1 LINPRLY
8 AYAKFITVC
17 CVVGILLPL
26 MINALPNPDSSF
38 AWIVDLGT
46 HWQWLYLS
54 GLLVAGGIASWGHKG
69 WASAFLVVP
78 IVWISVAPQAQVT
91 TQKSQIF
98 SVASANVNLDNQ
110 TPEKLM
116 QWIAQELPDVLVLL
130 EVSSEYADG
139 LKALTGYPYRH
150 MVPEDSPFGIA
161 LLSRS
166 PISNVKMILNA
177 ELIARIE
184 AEVTWGGHLISVVA
198 YHPMPPIATRY
209 HRIRNTELAQMAAKF
224 SDEGRPAILAG
235 DLNATPWSSAFH
247 RLEALGLKRATGL
260 KPTWPAVGQGWLGIP
275 IDHVLVSKHWQ
286 VIEHHSGSDIG
297 SDHLPVIALLS
308 LGAK

>member
-1 LINPRLY
+1 M
-8 AYAKFITVC
+8 A
-17 CVVGILLPL
+17 GILLPL
-26 MINALPNPDSSF
+26 ISHALPNPDSSI
-38 AWIVDLGT
+38 AWIVDLGA

-110 TPEKLM
+110 SPEQLI
-116 QWIAQELPDVLVLL
+116 QWIAQEQPDVLVLL
-130 EVSSEYADG
+130 EVSPVYAAE
-139 LKALTGYPYRH
+139 LKSLTGYPYRY
-150 MVPEDSPFGIA
+150 MVPDDSPFGMA

-166 PISNVKMILNA
+166 PMLNAKTILNA
-177 ELIARIE
+177 ESIGRIE
-184 AEVTWGGHLISVVA
+184 AEIFWSGHLVSVVA

-209 HRIRNTELAQMAAKF
+209 HRMRNTELAQIATRF
-224 SDEGRPAILAG
+224 SDEGHPAILAG

-247 RLEALGLKRATGL
+247 GLEALGLKRVTGL
-260 KPTWPAVGQGWLGIP
+260 KPTWPAIGQGWLGIP
-275 IDHVLVSKHWQ
+275 IDHVLATKHWQ

-297 SDHLPVIALLS
+297 SDHLPVIVRLS
-308 LGAK
+308 LVAN

>member
-1 LINPRLY
+1 M
-8 AYAKFITVC
+8 
-17 CVVGILLPL
+17 LLPL
-26 MINALPNPDSSF
+26 FNYVLPNPDSSI
-38 AWIVDLGT
+38 AWIVDLGA

-54 GLLVAGGIASWGHKG
+54 GLLVAGGIASCGHKG
-69 WASAFLVVP
+69 WMSAFLVVP
-78 IVWISVAPQAQVT
+78 IVWLSVAPQAPIA
-91 TQKSQIF
+91 TQTSQIF

-116 QWIAQELPDVLVLL
+116 QWIAQEQPDVLVLL
-130 EVSSEYADG
+130 EVSPAYAEG

-150 MVPEDSPFGIA
+150 MVPEDSPFGMA

-166 PISNVKMILNA
+166 PMSNAKTILNA
-177 ELIARIE
+177 ESIGRIE
-184 AEVTWGGHLISVVA
+184 ADISWNGHLISVVA

-209 HRIRNTELAQMAAKF
+209 HSIRNTELVQIAAKF
-224 SDEGRPAILAG
+224 SEEGRPAILAG
-235 DLNATPWSSAFH
+235 DLNSTPWSSAFH
-247 RLEALGLKRATGL
+247 GLEALGLKRATGL

-275 IDHVLVSKHWQ
+275 IDHVLVTKHWQ

-308 LGAK
+308 LVTK